1 MTTDRLRGA
10 ALAAAGV
17 LLVPL
22 PLLALAPTAQAGP
35 PTEPF
40 GPGCA
45 ALPTSGAGSPADM
58 ADQPVATAASQQPEL
73 STLVA
78 AVKKAG
84 LVETLNNAD
93 GVTLFAPTNDA
104 FAKIPQARLDAVL
117 NDQEQLKKLLTYHVV
132 GTEVTAD
139 RLPDGRFQSLEGAE
153 LTTSGSGDS
162 FKVNDSAAI
171 LCGDVATS
179 NAVVHIVDQVLQPPS

>member
-1 MTTDRLRGA
+1 MTTNRLKGA
-10 ALAAAGV
+10 ALAAAAV
-17 LLVPL
+17 LLPI
-22 PLLALAPTAQAGP
+22 PLLASAPTAQAVP
-35 PTEPF
+35 ATEPF

-45 ALPTSGAGSPADM
+45 ALPTSGEGSPSRM
-58 ADQPVATAASQQPEL
+58 ADEPVATAAATQPEL
-73 STLVA
+73 STLVS

-93 GVTLFAPTNDA
+93 GITLFAPTNDA
-104 FAKIPQARLDAVL
+104 FAKIPKAQLDSIL

-132 GTEVTAD
+132 GTEVTED
-139 RLPDGRFQSLEGAE
+139 RLPDGRFKSLEGAE

-171 LCGDVATS
+171 LCGGVPTS
-179 NAVVHIVDQVLQPPS
+179 NAVVHIVDRVLQPPS

>member
-132 GTEVTAD
+132 GAEVTAD

>member
-10 ALAAAGV
+10 ALAAAGA

-22 PLLALAPTAQAGP
+22 PLLAAAPAAQAGP
-35 PTEPF
+35 AVEPF

-45 ALPTSGAGSPADM
+45 ALPTSGEGSPAAM
-58 ADQPVATAASQQPEL
+58 ADDPVATAASHQPEL
-73 STLVA
+73 STLVS
-78 AVKKAG
+78 AVQKAG

-93 GVTLFAPTNDA
+93 GITLFAPTNDA
-104 FAKIPQARLDAVL
+104 FAKIPKAQLDAVL

-139 RLPDGRFQSLEGAE
+139 RMPDGRFKTLEGAE

-162 FKVNDSAAI
+162 FKVNGSAAV
-171 LCGDVATS
+171 LCGDVTTS
-179 NAVVHIVDQVLQPPS
+179 NAVVHIIDRVLQPPS

>member
-10 ALAAAGV
+10 ALAAAGA

-22 PLLALAPTAQAGP
+22 PLLAVAPTAQAGP
-35 PTEPF
+35 VMEPF
-40 GPGCA
+40 GPGCS
-45 ALPTSGAGSPADM
+45 ALPTSGAGSPAAM
-58 ADQPVATAASQQPEL
+58 ADQPVATAASQQPSL
-73 STLVA
+73 STLVS
-78 AVKKAG
+78 AVQKAG

-93 GVTLFAPTNDA
+93 GITVFAPTNDA
-104 FAKIPQARLDAVL
+104 FAKIPKAQLDAIL
-117 NDQEQLKKLLTYHVV
+117 NDQEQLKKILTYHVV
-132 GTEVTAD
+132 GSEVTAD
-139 RLPDGRFQSLEGAE
+139 QLPDGRFKTLEGAE

-179 NAVVHIVDQVLQPPS
+179 NAIVHIIDQVLLPPS

>member
-10 ALAAAGV
+10 ALAAAGM

-22 PLLALAPTAQAGP
+22 PLLAFAPTAQAGT

-40 GPGCA
+40 GPGCS
-45 ALPTSGAGSPADM
+45 ALPTSGEGSPADM
-58 ADQPVATAASQQPEL
+58 ADEPVATAASQQPEL
-73 STLVA
+73 STLVS

-84 LVETLNNAD
+84 LVETLDNAE
-93 GVTLFAPTNDA
+93 GITLFAPTNDA
-104 FAKIPQARLDAVL
+104 FAKIPKAQLDAIL

-132 GTEVTAD
+132 GTEVTKD
-139 RLPDGRFQSLEGAE
+139 QLPDGQFKSLEGAE

-171 LCGDVATS
+171 LCGDVPTG
-179 NAVVHIVDQVLQPPS
+179 NAVVHIVDRVLQPPS